1 VRRSTVHALIATVS
15 IDPSGME
22 GAREHLQSRVVP
34 AVKQAPGL
42 VAGYWL
48 APKEGS
54 GALEGYSV
62 ILFDDEESAQKAQEM
77 AKQSPLAPGVQFT
90 GFEIREVVA
99 HT

>member
-1 VRRSTVHALIATVS
+1 MHALIATVS
-15 IDPSGME
+15 IDPSNVE
-22 GAREHLQSRVVP
+22 EAREQLQSRVVP

-48 APKEGS
+48 VPKEGR
-54 GALEGYSV
+54 GAIQGYSM
-62 ILFDDEESAQKAQEM
+62 ILFDDEDSAQKAQEM
-77 AKQSPLAPGVQFT
+77 AKQSPLSPGVRFA

>member
-1 VRRSTVHALIATVS
+1 VRRRSVHALIVTVS
-15 IDPSGME
+15 IDPSDME

-34 AVKQAPGL
+34 AVQQAPGL

-48 APKEGS
+48 APKEAG
-54 GALEGYSV
+54 GALEGYSM
-62 ILFDDEESAQKAQEM
+62 ILFDDADSAQKAQEM

>member
-1 VRRSTVHALIATVS
+1 MVHALLVTVS
-15 IDPSGME
+15 IDPSGMDE
-22 GAREHLQSRVVP
+22 VAEQLRSRVVP
-34 AVKQAPGL
+34 AVKQSPGL

-48 APKEGS
+48 SPKEGN

-62 ILFDDEESAQKAQEM
+62 VVFDDEESAKKAEEM
-77 AKQSPLAPGVQFT
+77 AKSSPLAPGVKFT